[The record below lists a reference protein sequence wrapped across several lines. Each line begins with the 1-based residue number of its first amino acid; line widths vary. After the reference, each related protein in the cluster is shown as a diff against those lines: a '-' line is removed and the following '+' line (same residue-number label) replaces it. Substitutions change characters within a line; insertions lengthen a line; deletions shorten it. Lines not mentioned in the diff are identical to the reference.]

1 MEDERGAPGMI
12 RTCDTGFRRAVLYP
26 LSYGGGD
33 GSQLTEPG
41 TNSTFPATAER
52 QPTPMSTAKKAR
64 NTVDRLAGQAKERIG
79 EVTGNARLRNEGKTD
94 QVKARVR
101 QTGERLKDAVR
112 GR

>member
-1 MEDERGAPGMI
+1 M
-12 RTCDTGFRRAVLYP
+12 LYP

-33 GSQLTEPG
+33 GSQLTG
-41 TNSTFPATAER
+41 ATANSVFPAAAR
-52 QPTPMSTAKKAR
+52 GQPTPMSTAKKAR

-79 EVTGNARLRNEGKTD
+79 EVTGNPRLRNEGKAD
-94 QVKARVR
+94 QAKARVK

>member
-1 MEDERGAPGMI
+1 
-12 RTCDTGFRRAVLYP
+12 VLYP

-33 GSQLTEPG
+33 GSQLTEP
-41 TNSTFPATAER
+41 TANSMFPAAAPG

-64 NTVDRLAGQAKERIG
+64 NTVDRLTGQAKEKIG
-79 EVTGNARLRNEGKTD
+79 DATGNARLRNEGKAD

>member
-1 MEDERGAPGMI
+1 MI

-33 GSQLTEPG
+33 GSQLTEP
-41 TNSTFPATAER
+41 TANSMFPAAAR
-52 QPTPMSTAKKAR
+52 GQSTPMSTAKKAR
-64 NTVDRLAGQAKERIG
+64 NTVDRLTGQAKEKIG
-79 EVTGNARLRNEGKTD
+79 DATGNDRLRNEGKAD